1 MELIFHFSHGIQ
13 SFIVFSTSLLAYLD
27 PGSGSFILQLI
38 LASLVGSLFVF
49 KNFWKR
55 VVTFVR
61 GIFSKEDPKQEE

>member
-1 MELIFHFSHGIQ
+1 MEHTSLISNILLKHF
-13 SFIVFSTSLLAYLD
+13 VFSGSILAYLD

-55 VVTFVR
+55 VVSFFR
-61 GIFSKEDPKQEE
+61 GIFSRDQSNKE